1 MNKCTVRVRDSHGSE
16 HCAIVYAESLYEAAI
31 RGLNMLEHVGWES
44 DRDETIKSVEVEVHH
59 EPTRHTVDVP
69 RLLSWVQDTAMSM
82 SPAQDTRKA
91 KLRKLLGIK
100 KVERT
105 RH

>member
-1 MNKCTVRVRDSHGSE
+1 MNKCTVKVRDTHGSG
-16 HCAIVYAESLYEAAI
+16 HCATVYAESLYEALI

-44 DRDETIKSVEVEVHH
+44 DKDETIKNVEVEVHH

-69 RLLSWVQDTAMSM
+69 RLLKWVGDSAMSM
-82 SPAQDTRKA
+82 SPAQDYRKQQ
-91 KLRKLLGIK
+91 LRKLLGLK

-105 RH
+105 KL

>member
-69 RLLSWVQDTAMSM
+69 RLL
-82 SPAQDTRKA
+82 
-91 KLRKLLGIK
+91 KLGSKIPLCLCLRH
-100 KVERT
+100 RT
-105 RH
+105 QEKQS